1 MTNVQKNS
9 DVVRAFFGALGSG
22 DFPGA
27 FAMLNEDVTWTYHG
41 PSDVIPFAGTFRGRA
56 GVKAFFDTFK
66 SVADPIEMLPN
77 SIVDAD
83 GQVYVRGIEHS
94 RVKATG
100 KDYKVEWLHVTEVVD
115 GLILRIDEYL
125 DSATVA
131 AAFA

>member
-1 MTNVQKNS
+1 MISPQKNS
-9 DVVRAFFGALGSG
+9 DIVGAFFEAIGGG

-27 FAMLNEDVTWTYHG
+27 FAMLSEDVTWTYHG
-41 PSDVIPFAGTFRGRA
+41 PSDMIPFAGTFRGKA
-56 GVKAFFDTFK
+56 GVKAFFDTFEA
-66 SVADPIEMLPN
+66 VADPIEMAPR

-94 RVKATG
+94 RVKTTG